1 MWYDYLDILNYMYI
15 FIMVSILYD
24 IVFFIIDEEYRVKY
38 LECLLVDV

>member
-1 MWYDYLDILNYMYI
+1 MYI

>member
-1 MWYDYLDILNYMYI
+1 MYNYLDILNYMNI
-15 FIMVSILYD
+15 FIMVSMLYD